1 MKYIDKYILL
11 LFSKKYMWK
20 DYQNTKLLDSII
32 FDYTMDTLLESKEN
46 NLKKRLININL
57 ILMKDCYCF

>member
-1 MKYIDKYILL
+1 
-11 LFSKKYMWK
+11 MWK

-32 FDYTMDTLLESKEN
+32 FDITMDTLLESKEN

>member
-32 FDYTMDTLLESKEN
+32 FDITMDTLLESKEN